1 MIRGDYDEAAWRKI
15 EELIVTKYP
24 FLRRR
29 TFDGTVDLE
38 AKWPMMCLEIPD
50 GWYPLFYQMCNDIK
64 AALEKEGAKAL
75 EDFYFLQ
82 VKEKYNELRC
92 YHTGSKEVDDIISK
106 YAYISRYVCTHCGKS
121 ATFETSSYLASF
133 CDDCWKDN
141 FRHESGE
148 WLEFSD
154 TFTISGYSNG
164 QHYKK
169 EISVKDE
176 WSRYLN
182 STNSH
187 I

>member
-1 MIRGDYDEAAWRKI
+1 MSHTYDEAALQRI
-15 EELIVTKYP
+15 EEVIVTKYP

-29 TFDGTVDLE
+29 ALDGSIDISS
-38 AKWPMMCLEIPD
+38 KWSLMSLEIPA
-50 GWYPLFYQMCNDIK
+50 GWYPLFYQMCDDIK

-92 YHTGSKEVDDIISK
+92 YHTGSPEIEEIISK
-106 YAYISRYVCTHCGKS
+106 YAHTSRYVCTVCGKP
-121 ATFETSSYLASF
+121 ATFETSGYLASF

-141 FRHESGE
+141 FRHEAGE

-154 TFTISGYSNG
+154 TFTVSGYRNG
-164 QHYKK
+164 QHYKN

-176 WSRYLN
+176 WNRYLN
-182 STNSH
+182 SL
-187 I
+187 